1 MSIVIE
7 ACTQKDLPDI
17 DLLWREAFADD
28 QPRHRA
34 DVVLPVKL
42 AFQPDLFLV
51 ARDESTVV
59 GSVMAGY
66 DGHRGWINRVAVLK
80 THRRQGLGVLLMR
93 EAETRL
99 RALGCVKIN
108 LQVRIGNRAVI
119 DFYRDLGY
127 DVEERISMS
136 KLITQSL
143 DSEKAS

>member
-1 MSIVIE
+1 MSIVID
-7 ACTQKDLPDI
+7 ACSQEDLPDI

-34 DVVLPVKL
+34 DVVLPAKL

-51 ARDESTVV
+51 ARDEGRVV

-80 THRRQGLGVLLMR
+80 THRRQGLGMLLMR
-93 EAETRL
+93 EAEARL
-99 RALGCVKIN
+99 RALGCAKIN
-108 LQVRIGNRAVI
+108 LQVRTGNRAVI

>member
-1 MSIVIE
+1 MNIVIE
-7 ACTQKDLPDI
+7 PCSRKDLPDI
-17 DLLWREAFADD
+17 DLLWREAFPDD

-34 DVVLPVKL
+34 DVVLPAKL

-51 ARDESTVV
+51 ARDGGKVV

-80 THRRQGLGVLLMR
+80 THRRQGLGMLLMR

-99 RALGCVKIN
+99 RALGCAKIN
-108 LQVRIGNRAVI
+108 LQVRSSNRAVI

-127 DVEERISMS
+127 DMEERISMS
-136 KLITQSL
+136 KLTAQSL
-143 DSEKAS
+143 DSGKAS

>member
-1 MSIVIE
+1 MNIVIE
-7 ACTQKDLPDI
+7 ACSQKDLPDI

-34 DVVLPVKL
+34 DVVLPAKL

-51 ARDESTVV
+51 ARDGGRVV

-80 THRRQGLGVLLMR
+80 THRRQGLGMLLMR
-93 EAETRL
+93 EAEARL
-99 RALGCVKIN
+99 RALGCAKIN
-108 LQVRIGNRAVI
+108 LQVRSSNRAVI

-136 KLITQSL
+136 KLIAQSL
-143 DSEKAS
+143 DSGKAS